1 MKSKLLSFFLTFF
14 FSSLLFSHSLTN
26 GPWKVEV
33 EKKTGRFVLF
43 YQNIP
48 VNYKD
53 IPITSFV
60 SIKLDKEI
68 YHLGKNTSVQRIE
81 KKENSLNI
89 IYSVTPQLLVEMIL
103 SFKENPFVYDDFG
116 LSIVFRVDSRTEIP
130 KKAVF
135 RYLFDTAIAEEKGQG
150 YKTPD
155 NFEKE
160 LLTEQKIYSN
170 VLIFYPFFIQSKIN
184 PSYTHLSS
192 WQRFEENFMPEERN
206 LLNFRDIRST
216 KWDPA
221 IAYFYNLGTLK
232 ENLNNIEFFVGLWQK
247 PNRNHP
253 KIKIFYPQKV
263 SFFKEEIDLPFLVE
277 NTGDFDIDFIKLS
290 LFSPLLKQSSFY
302 TLEHLAK
309 GEKKELNLQDVL
321 LDLDLKQLEGSIKA
335 QLWIKENVYE
345 QGFAFKIPL
354 EKKAVDKINKKE
366 ELKQEKIEAQ
376 SLLGIEEL
384 GKLIEKINLLLYF
397 VNQGLETGISK
408 EMLLQIQKE
417 VLIIE
422 NNKSD
427 RKTQE
432 N

>member
-1 MKSKLLSFFLTFF
+1 MKSKLLSFFLAFF
-14 FSSLLFSHSLTN
+14 FSSLLFSHTLTH

-33 EKKTGRFVLF
+33 EKKTGRFIIF
-43 YQNIP
+43 YQNMPI
-48 VNYKD
+48 NHKD

-60 SIKLDKEI
+60 SIKLKKEI
-68 YHLGKNTSVQRIE
+68 YHLGKNTSVKRIE
-81 KKENSLNI
+81 KKGNALHI
-89 IYSVTPQLLVEMIL
+89 VYSVTPQLLIEMIL
-103 SFKENPFVYDDFG
+103 SFKESSFVYDDFG
-116 LSIVFRVDSRTEIP
+116 LSIVYRIDSRTEIP
-130 KKAVF
+130 KTAVF
-135 RYLFDTAIAEEKGQG
+135 RYLFDTAVAEEKGQG

-155 NFEKE
+155 NLENE

-170 VLIFYPFFIQSKIN
+170 VLIFYPFFIQTKVN

-192 WQRFEENFMPEERN
+192 WQRFEENFMPEERK

-232 ENLNNIEFFVGLWQK
+232 ENLNTIEFFVGLWQK
-247 PNRNHP
+247 PNRNYP
-253 KIKIFYPQKV
+253 KIKLFYPKKIA
-263 SFFKEEIDLPFLVE
+263 FFKEDIDLPFLVE

-290 LFSPLLKQSSFY
+290 LFSPLLKQGSFY
-302 TLEHLAK
+302 TLQRLEK
-309 GEKKELNLQDVL
+309 GEKREIHLQDIL
-321 LDLDLKQLEGSIKA
+321 LDTDLKQLEGSVKA
-335 QLWIKENVYE
+335 QLWMKKDVYE

-354 EKKAVDKINKKE
+354 EKKTLDKIDKKE

-376 SLLGIEEL
+376 TLLGIKEL
-384 GKLIEKINLLLYF
+384 EKLIEKINLLLHF
-397 VNQGLETGISK
+397 VNQGIETGISK

>member
-160 LLTEQKIYSN
+160 LLTEQNLLN
-170 VLIFYPFFIQSKIN
+170 VLIFIPF
-184 PSYTHLSS
+184 Y
-192 WQRFEENFMPEERN
+192 
-206 LLNFRDIRST
+206 
-216 KWDPA
+216 
-221 IAYFYNLGTLK
+221 
-232 ENLNNIEFFVGLWQK
+232 
-247 PNRNHP
+247 
-253 KIKIFYPQKV
+253 
-263 SFFKEEIDLPFLVE
+263 
-277 NTGDFDIDFIKLS
+277 
-290 LFSPLLKQSSFY
+290 
-302 TLEHLAK
+302 
-309 GEKKELNLQDVL
+309 
-321 LDLDLKQLEGSIKA
+321 SIK
-335 QLWIKENVYE
+335 
-345 QGFAFKIPL
+345 
-354 EKKAVDKINKKE
+354 
-366 ELKQEKIEAQ
+366 
-376 SLLGIEEL
+376 
-384 GKLIEKINLLLYF
+384 
-397 VNQGLETGISK
+397 
-408 EMLLQIQKE
+408 
-417 VLIIE
+417 
-422 NNKSD
+422 
-427 RKTQE
+427 
-432 N
+432 